1 VVSVILHIDFET
13 RSAVDLTKAGVYRYA
28 EDPSTDILCM
38 AYAFDDDEPELWVPG
53 DEVPISIVHH
63 VKALGNLKAHNA
75 SFERIIWRDV
85 LGPRYGFPIPDME
98 QWYCSAAEAAAMGLP
113 RHLGQLA
120 SVLKLDQQKDDSGH
134 RLMLL
139 LSKPRKPR
147 KDEDPAGLYWYD
159 DPERLKRLYK
169 YCRQDVRVE
178 QAVSKYLRPLSA
190 AEREVYLA
198 DQRLND
204 RGIMVDLPLVE
215 AAERLA
221 EAAKKAANAELEQ
234 LTGIEAVTAVG
245 QLTEYTGL
253 PDFRRDTLEK
263 ALKSGELDGT
273 TQRVVELRLDTA
285 KTSVQKLPA
294 MRTAACSDG
303 RVRGTLL
310 FHGAGTGRWSGRIVQ
325 FQNVPRGEVQ
335 DPERLIP
342 LVLAGDLDAVS
353 EIAPPMVAISSLL
366 RSMVRAAPGHKLI
379 AGDYAQIEARVLAWL
394 AGQRDLLDL
403 FANDGPVYETMGA
416 AIHGVSLEAVTKDMR
431 QDGKTAV
438 LGCGY
443 GLGAKKFASVNDV
456 SLEFAERVV
465 GTYRERNR
473 KIVQL
478 WYNLERDIY
487 RAAANPGSV
496 VSDATGGRVKYTVR
510 GQYLWCQLPSKR
522 FIAYPL
528 PIIEERE
535 TPWGD
540 VKPCVTVCN
549 VNSMTRKWERRQ
561 LYGGLATENV
571 VQAIARDLL
580 ADAWLRAERK
590 GYSPVMSV
598 HDELVVEVPEDF
610 GSADEFAAIMAETPA
625 WADGLPVKVEA
636 WEGLRYKK

>member
-1 VVSVILHIDFET
+1 
-13 RSAVDLTKAGVYRYA
+13 
-28 EDPSTDILCM
+28 
-38 AYAFDDDEPELWVPG
+38 
-53 DEVPISIVHH
+53 
-63 VKALGNLKAHNA
+63 
-75 SFERIIWRDV
+75 
-85 LGPRYGFPIPDME
+85 
-98 QWYCSAAEAAAMGLP
+98 
-113 RHLGQLA
+113 
-120 SVLKLDQQKDDSGH
+120 
-134 RLMLL
+134 
-139 LSKPRKPR
+139 
-147 KDEDPAGLYWYD
+147 
-159 DPERLKRLYK
+159 
-169 YCRQDVRVE
+169 
-178 QAVSKYLRPLSA
+178 
-190 AEREVYLA
+190 
-198 DQRLND
+198 
-204 RGIMVDLPLVE
+204 
-215 AAERLA
+215 
-221 EAAKKAANAELEQ
+221 
-234 LTGIEAVTAVG
+234 
-245 QLTEYTGL
+245 
-253 PDFRRDTLEK
+253 
-263 ALKSGELDGT
+263 
-273 TQRVVELRLDTA
+273 
-285 KTSVQKLPA
+285 
-294 MRTAACSDG
+294 
-303 RVRGTLL
+303 
-310 FHGAGTGRWSGRIVQ
+310 
-325 FQNVPRGEVQ
+325 
-335 DPERLIP
+335 
-342 LVLAGDLDAVS
+342 
-353 EIAPPMVAISSLL
+353 
-366 RSMVRAAPGHKLI
+366 PGHKLI

-394 AGQRDLLDL
+394 AGQADVLEL

-456 SLEFAERVV
+456 PLEFAERVV

-580 ADAWLRAERK
+580 ADAWLRAERA
-590 GYSPVMSV
+590 GYPPVMSV